1 MIYRQCEIE
10 DPPGIR
16 LNHLGIISREVTAEV
31 TEEMS
36 SAWKGKEEEGPGHRP
51 EEHP

>member
-1 MIYRQCEIE
+1 MIYRPCETE

-16 LNHLGIISREVTAEV
+16 LRLLGVLSREVTAEV
-31 TEEMS
+31 TGEMS

-51 EEHP
+51 EVHP